1 MTLWLREVIG
11 WVLLGTGVAAFAVCY
26 LFLTNRWI
34 VEGGILAFVAFVL
47 FRGGMHLLKVA
58 MAARAVR
65 DVRREMA
72 AQANPTGTRPTKRMR
87 PQLAVGPTGRP
98 RKSVVPGLGP
108 EQAGSNGD
116 GR

>member
-11 WVLLGTGVAAFAVCY
+11 WVILGVGVAAFAMCY

-34 VEGGILAFVAFVL
+34 VEAAILAFAGFVL

-58 MAARAVR
+58 MASRAVR

-72 AQANPTGTRPTKRMR
+72 AQASPTGTRPTKRMR
-87 PQLAVGPTGRP
+87 PQLATGPSGRP
-98 RKSVVPGLGP
+98 RASVVPGP
-108 EQAGSNGD
+108 NRDAP
-116 GR
+116 R

>member
-11 WVLLGTGVAAFAVCY
+11 WVILGVGVAAFAMCY

-34 VEGGILAFVAFVL
+34 VEAAILAFAGFVL

-58 MAARAVR
+58 MASRAVR

-72 AQANPTGTRPTKRMR
+72 AQASPTGTRPTKRMR
-87 PQLAVGPTGRP
+87 PQLATGPSGRP
-98 RKSVVPGLGP
+98 RASVVPGP
-108 EQAGSNGD
+108 NGD
-116 GR
+116 GPR

>member
-11 WVLLGTGVAAFAVCY
+11 WAMLGVGVAAFAICY

-34 VEGGILAFVAFVL
+34 VEAGILSFAAFVL

-72 AQANPTGTRPTKRMR
+72 AQASPTGIRPTKRVR
-87 PQLAVGPTGRP
+87 PQLATGPTGRP
-98 RKSVVPGLGP
+98 RESLLPGPTRDAL
-108 EQAGSNGD
+108 S
-116 GR
+116 

>member
-11 WVLLGTGVAAFAVCY
+11 WVILGVGVAAFAMCY

-34 VEGGILAFVAFVL
+34 VEAAILAFAGFVL

-58 MAARAVR
+58 MASRAVR

-72 AQANPTGTRPTKRMR
+72 AMASPTGTRPAKRMR
-87 PQLAVGPTGRP
+87 PQLATGPSGRP
-98 RKSVVPGLGP
+98 RASVVPGP
-108 EQAGSNGD
+108 NGD
-116 GR
+116 APR

>member
-1 MTLWLREVIG
+1 MTMWLREVIG
-11 WVLLGTGVAAFAVCY
+11 WVVLGVGVAAFAMCY

-34 VEGGILAFVAFVL
+34 VEAAILAFVAFVL

-72 AQANPTGTRPTKRMR
+72 AQASPTGIRPTKRVR
-87 PQLAVGPTGRP
+87 PQLATGPTGRP
-98 RKSVVPGLGP
+98 RKSLLPGPTRDAL
-108 EQAGSNGD
+108 S
-116 GR
+116 